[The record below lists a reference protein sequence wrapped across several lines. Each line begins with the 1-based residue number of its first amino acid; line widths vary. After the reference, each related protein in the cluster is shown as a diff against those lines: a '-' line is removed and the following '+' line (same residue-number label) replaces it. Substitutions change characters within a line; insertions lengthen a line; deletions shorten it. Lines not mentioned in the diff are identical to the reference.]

1 MTMSEDHSILVDQ
14 LKELF
19 QLSDTDGEGRLNRSQ
34 IFYLCQKIQLH
45 TDIENVVDTIIA
57 NNTTVNFEEFRDGFI
72 EVLETLESPDNENLP
87 TPEASPKFFHEGK
100 RYGRRS
106 RPDMTSDVDSSSSS
120 PRSVRKNLTKQF
132 KKNIGENKEKKEESA
147 KNDAKNK
154 EAKEKVEPKVE
165 EAPAEVPAI
174 KVDEDTTDGAATTEH
189 NGAATTEQTYEAEG
203 QMNRSMANM
212 EARQGSPSPRTI
224 GNEEEAHLRSIW
236 ADLGVGS
243 GGYLTMS
250 ELNQV
255 CMHIGMEEMDDKDLM
270 QLFENLD
277 VDGDGTVSF
286 DEFMLG
292 LFQHGPASTASPAVQ
307 SESRPLSS
315 KKIHRPSSSVTP
327 STGGSGLFSVLD
339 PHNTGFAR
347 PDEIVELWEQLGVH
361 DGNKI
366 LKNMQF
372 DLHSK
377 VNLQELSAALEHE
390 LVNGDQKSAAYNA
403 AVLTY
408 NQEVQYLKSNL
419 EQTTGHNN
427 KLQSDLQEA
436 NARINFLVHEGDER
450 YHNLEST
457 KNKEIQTVERKYQEQ
472 LKTLQSDL
480 EQERDIGSAKLET
493 QRKTME
499 KVIIDLK
506 EEETRLKE
514 KVQDLGQEIRRL
526 ELDLQ
531 ESQEQ
536 LIESEKVVARQQREL
551 ETVSELQRKLALD
564 NKIRNEFKIA
574 DLESS
579 HDVHNKEQQ
588 RHSQMKLHKAHED
601 NKFLRDKNDELRAE
615 VESLRH
621 DLANQ
626 NRRTAGK
633 RGSSIPIRNGSKL
646 SDYTKPHLKK
656 LGPPSTEDSD
666 EEQSPPSDRHKLPGR
681 RGEGDGYTEEVS
693 TKLKAEIDAMKS
705 SYEKQIK
712 NLRQKNDIERQDVEE
727 AFKAEIKE
735 IEEKNQREKEDLI
748 RQYKYDREQLNSDF
762 DTERA
767 DLELRIKEEAL
778 AVHKK
783 EIDKLIDEHKREKKQ
798 IEQKNAED
806 RANLIQRL
814 RKENDEEIEARIAE
828 IKEAIEKQKLN
839 ESDARSGQIADLELQ
854 MKLQQ
859 EEMSLQFS
867 KEMASM
873 RDRFNEEKARM
884 QELHRIEVNEYENM
898 FVKGEESLRGKLRDD
913 FHSLVDKSIVYKI
926 AAERDRLLE
935 EFQKEKAELQEQNQL
950 EQAQLCQAYTQEKL
964 ELEAQLKAKNQDMDS
979 KLRQVEAETREHL
992 EDEFSQRIRDM
1003 KQAFRGEMQELEDSK
1018 RAMEAENEDL
1028 RLTNM
1033 QNSDYIRRVDELKK
1047 RNDELNTKLAKLEA
1061 EKRLADDMVQELHVA
1076 KEEAIVAS
1084 EAHKAMAYEDMT
1096 KKELEVGERL
1106 NREKEYND
1114 SLKASNER
1122 IMKEKKDVEREL
1134 NEMKKKVDDHRYS
1147 VDKKN
1152 VEVSSLQD
1160 TNRKLATAIEDMTK
1174 QMDSKIHECQDAL
1187 VYKSRLQ
1194 EKYDK
1199 LVKDHEDLKWQYD
1212 LRLKDIAEKCHEVDD
1227 MKHENDIL
1235 LQKKEDLETAMME
1248 IEDSLNTRD
1257 TELSHLQKNNVQLTE
1272 VVDHSNFTLGEK
1284 MDQLQEKIKEL
1295 QTTKDM
1301 NEKGNRLKSELNH
1314 RNKLLEQERD
1324 ELEKDITA
1332 LKRSNYLH
1340 RGSKGN
1346 DCYTANSAADDL
1358 ETKAQNLVRNIT
1370 ELQNEKKALSDE
1382 NKALNDDKKM
1392 LQDNMKDSR
1401 SDARHFSVQLDE
1413 IKLKN
1418 DSLEKENLQLRK
1430 DMDSTAKQANTMKA
1444 ANEKLTEAVDRSVRN
1459 LEKEMIESKAVAEIA
1474 EKYRAELAAIKRQ
1487 KDDSE
1492 HNLKSTQEKTL
1503 KDIER
1508 LEQRNQKLEE
1518 MNKDM
1523 KREKNELTQTIHELE
1538 SRMRQLNSVQRDC
1551 NDVKTKLDSTQQE
1564 NGHLKQQLQ
1573 NANDKLAELATNLS
1587 LVDSE
1592 HTRHIQDM
1600 TDKQKHMV
1608 DMNKFNDVNM
1618 KMVEQERRIME
1629 LENMIQIRCAE
1640 YNKLLIEAQQD
1651 FNQSLKQT
1659 DEDKQDA
1666 NKKLNIAN
1674 SLLKET
1680 VNKLKKQL
1688 ERCTKSDLLVQEL
1701 YKENASLMK
1710 ALQVTEERQKIA
1722 ESRCYNLEDKC
1733 KALHKV
1739 VAKITHAALEP

>member
-1152 VEVSSLQD
+1152 VEVSSLQVE
-1160 TNRKLATAIEDMTK
+1160 R
-1174 QMDSKIHECQDAL
+1174 
-1187 VYKSRLQ
+1187 
-1194 EKYDK
+1194 
-1199 LVKDHEDLKWQYD
+1199 
-1212 LRLKDIAEKCHEVDD
+1212 
-1227 MKHENDIL
+1227 
-1235 LQKKEDLETAMME
+1235 
-1248 IEDSLNTRD
+1248 
-1257 TELSHLQKNNVQLTE
+1257 
-1272 VVDHSNFTLGEK
+1272 
-1284 MDQLQEKIKEL
+1284 DQLQDEKKGLEGLVEDLDRQLRETKSHVDRL
-1295 QTTKDM
+1295 Q
-1301 NEKGNRLKSELNH
+1301 
-1314 RNKLLEQERD
+1314 
-1324 ELEKDITA
+1324 
-1332 LKRSNYLH
+1332 
-1340 RGSKGN
+1340 N